1 MAFIVESPKSLDYRC
16 LAVGLTYL
24 EPEDEDNSRPLMQW
38 IDGQAE
44 RWRYLTVTGPA
55 DWDEDT
61 NSWTWEGTD
70 ENAGTWRARPPVL
83 PDASWIYPDKG
94 FHFADEAEFYEVL
107 VEAMNPDGLEPEDM
121 DPGES

>member
-1 MAFIVESPKSLDYRC
+1 MVFIVESPRSLDYRC
-16 LAVGLTYL
+16 LAVGLTYE
-24 EPEDEDNSRPLMQW
+24 EPGEDDNDEPLMKW
-38 IDGQAE
+38 ADGQAE
-44 RWRYLTVTGPA
+44 RWRYLVVTGSA

-83 PDASWIYPDKG
+83 SDASWIYPDKD
-94 FHFADEAEFYEVL
+94 FHFADEAEFYAVL
-107 VEAMNPDGLEPEDM
+107 LEAMASPLDGLEEM